1 MGGWR
6 RCTPPFTHCVTALR
20 LRIAPLIMPT
30 TKKPAA
36 KSAVR
41 KSAKPV
47 ARAAKKPAVKPRV
60 KTAAKPLAKAKQAA
74 KAKPLSKA
82 KPAAKTAAKQGTV
95 KARTKP
101 PAKPAAKPALKLPRP
116 AIKPSINVFAT
127 PFPGNPFLAPAAA
140 KPLMPLPPPA
150 TVAGEDKRFCSSCQT
165 RKPIQ
170 KGSYKTSRD
179 GRHRRWI
186 CVDCLAKKISR

>member
-1 MGGWR
+1 
-6 RCTPPFTHCVTALR
+6 
-20 LRIAPLIMPT
+20 MPT

-36 KSAVR
+36 KPAPR

-47 ARAAKKPAVKPRV
+47 ARAAKKPA
-60 KTAAKPLAKAKQAA
+60 AKPLAKSKATVKA
-74 KAKPLSKA
+74 KALAKARPLA
-82 KPAAKTAAKQGTV
+82 KGRAPAAKTAAKQGIA

-101 PAKPAAKPALKLPRP
+101 VAKPALKLPRP

-165 RKPIQ
+165 RKPIL

>member
-1 MGGWR
+1 
-6 RCTPPFTHCVTALR
+6 
-20 LRIAPLIMPT
+20 MPT

-36 KSAVR
+36 KSAIR

-47 ARAAKKPAVKPRV
+47 ARAAQKPATKARVKPPAKPV
-60 KTAAKPLAKAKQAA
+60 AKTKPAARGKPAAKPSAKA
-74 KAKPLSKA
+74 PR
-82 KPAAKTAAKQGTV
+82 KTAAKQGTA
-95 KARTKP
+95 KARTKSS
-101 PAKPAAKPALKLPRP
+101 AKPSAKSALKLPRP

-127 PFPGNPFLAPAAA
+127 PFPGNPFLAPAAV
-140 KPLMPLPPPA
+140 KPLAPLPPPA
-150 TVAGEDKRFCSSCQT
+150 TVVGEDKRFCSSCQT